1 MPDTSALGNGA
12 RAPGSLTPELD
23 VQLDE
28 LAAEMVSGIVA
39 IDGPSGSG
47 KTTVAD
53 ALVDRLR
60 ARGTGVVLVRT
71 DDFATWDD
79 PVAWWPEMESD
90 VLHAFI
96 RRRDYRYRPRE
107 WVDGEPRIG
116 KRVWYRWEPLLIIEG
131 VSAARRRVADRLTY
145 SLWLDGGSAGER
157 LDRAVARDGESSRAH
172 LEKWQQFERGWFA
185 VDRTRERCRVLD

>member
-1 MPDTSALGNGA
+1 M
-12 RAPGSLTPELD
+12 TPELD
-23 VQLDE
+23 TQLDE
-28 LAAEMVSGIVA
+28 LASEMVSGIVA

-53 ALVDRLR
+53 ALVEKLR

-90 VLHAFI
+90 VLHAFV
-96 RRRDYRYRPRE
+96 RRRDYRYCPRE
-107 WVDGEPRIG
+107 WVDGQPRVG

-131 VSAARRRVADRLTY
+131 VSAARRRIADRWTY
-145 SLWLDGGSAGER
+145 SLWLDGGSPQER
-157 LDRAVARDGESSRAH
+157 LERAVARDGESSRAH